1 MPNLYVIR
9 DPVRGSFHFLRFT
22 PLTQRWDPDLT
33 IPGNIRSARTRL
45 YHLVNPPPHYAEYQY
60 ATVDDD
66 ATLTLMY
73 ELRDPSVVSDFSDIR
88 MAGAGLHRD
97 YVRDTA
103 DPPTEDRTFRERRTT
118 TLDSIEPPDDAMEE
132 LTPLQR
138 VAQLLLAAGDRTRPT
153 PLTVPRTPLWD
164 DWHTPLPRARRADT
178 ALLRALL
185 RREGDDAQAWGAGG
199 GGGAAAAADPGLAW
213 GGDAAPLSFW
223 DRPDLAAQIP
233 APAVEAPRRN
243 IADAMIRDA
252 ISQKAQC
259 PISMEPI
266 TQDTAACVAP
276 CYHVFCR
283 ESIAQWLE
291 RETTCPTCREPCR
304 L

>member
-1 MPNLYVIR
+1 MPNHPYIIR
-9 DPVRGSFHFLRFT
+9 DPARGSFHFLRFS
-22 PLTQRWDPDLT
+22 PLTRRWDPDLT

-45 YHLVNPPPHYAEYQY
+45 YHLVNPPPYYSEYQY

-88 MAGAGLHRD
+88 TAGAGLHRD

-103 DPPTEDRTFRERRTT
+103 DPPTEDRTFRERRAT
-118 TLDSIEPPDDAMEE
+118 TLDSIEPPDDGMED

-138 VAQLLLAAGDRTRPT
+138 VAQLLLAAGDHTRPA
-153 PLTVPRTPLWD
+153 PLTVPRTPLWS
-164 DWHTPLPRARRADT
+164 RRADT
-178 ALLRALL
+178 TLLRALF
-185 RREGDDAQAWGAGG
+185 RHQGDDAQAAAWAGG

-223 DRPDLAAQIP
+223 DRWREPQTQTQAAP
-233 APAVEAPRRN
+233 APAVDAPRRN

-304 L
+304 M